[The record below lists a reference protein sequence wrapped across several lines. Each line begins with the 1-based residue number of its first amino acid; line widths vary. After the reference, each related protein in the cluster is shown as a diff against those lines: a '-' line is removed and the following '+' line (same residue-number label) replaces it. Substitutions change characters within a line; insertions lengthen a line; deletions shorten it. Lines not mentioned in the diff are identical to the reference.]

1 MATNIDVDVK
11 LNIKE
16 FQNASERMINL
27 ALKTIGQDAENNAK
41 AGCPVDT
48 GRLRGSIT
56 NQVLEDEKAVIIGT
70 DVEYGKYV
78 ELGEHAKH
86 KVGGAHFLRN
96 AIADHID
103 QYQNILEQY
112 LKNG

>member
-16 FQNASERMINL
+16 FQNASKRMINL
-27 ALKTIGQDAENNAK
+27 ALKTIGQEAEKNAK

-48 GRLRGSIT
+48 DTLRGSIT
-56 NQVLEDEKAVIIGT
+56 NQVLEDEQAVIIGT
-70 DVEYGKYV
+70 DVKYGKYV

-96 AIADHID
+96 GIVDHID

-112 LKNG
+112 LRAG